1 MGDERETRW
10 RIWMVA
16 AQAGEAPAYE
26 KLLAELIP
34 YLRRFVQRRLLNTA
48 AAEDVV
54 QNVLISI
61 HRARGS
67 YRAERRF
74 SPWLHAI
81 ARNAIID
88 HTRQQARRSRR
99 EVSLEADGVAE
110 PSSDPVETPSRRLS
124 PELEGALSALPDAQ
138 RQAVEL
144 IHLEGYSVAEAA
156 ERVGATKAALKV
168 RAHRGYR
175 AMRAHIEAL
184 RSEEGSK

>member
-1 MGDERETRW
+1 MGDEREARW

-16 AQAGEAPAYE
+16 AQAGDTPAFE
-26 KLLAELIP
+26 KLLGELIP
-34 YLRRFVQRRLLNTA
+34 YLRSFVQRRLFNAA

-54 QNVLISI
+54 QNILISI
-61 HRARGS
+61 HRARAT

-74 SPWLHAI
+74 TPWLHAV

-88 HTRQQARRSRR
+88 QARQQTRRSQR
-99 EVSLEADGVAE
+99 EISLEADGVSE
-110 PSSDPVETPSRRLS
+110 PSSDPVEPSSRLS
-124 PELEGALSALPDAQ
+124 PELEGALHALPDAQ

-144 IHLEGYSVAEAA
+144 IHIHGYSIAEAA
-156 ERVGATKAALKV
+156 AEAGATKAALKV

-184 RSEEGSK
+184 RLEESSE

>member
-1 MGDERETRW
+1 MGDEREARW
-10 RIWMVA
+10 RNWMVA
-16 AQAGEAPAYE
+16 AQAGETPAYE

-34 YLRRFVQRRLLNTA
+34 YLRRFVQRRLLNAA

-88 HTRQQARRSRR
+88 QARQQVRRSHR
-99 EVSLEADGVAE
+99 EISLESDGVAE
-110 PSSDPVETPSRRLS
+110 PSTPPVEPTSERLS
-124 PELEGALSALPDAQ
+124 PELEGALHALPEAQ
-138 RQAVEL
+138 QEAVEL
-144 IHLEGYSVAEAA
+144 IHLQGYSIAEAA
-156 ERVGATKAALKV
+156 ERADATKAALKV

-184 RSEEGSK
+184 RLEEGGG

>member
-1 MGDERETRW
+1 MGDEREARW
-10 RIWMVA
+10 RSWMVA

-34 YLRRFVQRRLLNTA
+34 YLRRFVQRRLLNAA

-54 QNVLISI
+54 QNILISI

-74 SPWLHAI
+74 TPWLHAI
-81 ARNAIID
+81 ARNAVVD
-88 HTRQQARRSRR
+88 QARQQLRRSRR
-99 EVSLEADGVAE
+99 EISLEDDGVAE
-110 PSSDPVETPSRRLS
+110 PSAEPVEPANPRLS
-124 PELEGALSALPDAQ
+124 PELEDALSALPDAQ
-138 RQAVEL
+138 REAVEL
-144 IHLEGYSVAEAA
+144 IHLQGHSIAEAA
-156 ERVGATKAALKV
+156 ERAGATQAALKV

-184 RSEEGSK
+184 QSEEGGE

>member
-1 MGDERETRW
+1 MGDEREARW
-10 RIWMVA
+10 RNWMVA
-16 AQAGEAPAYE
+16 AQAGETPAYE

-34 YLRRFVQRRLLNTA
+34 YLRRFVQRRLLNAA

-54 QNVLISI
+54 QNVLIAI

-74 SPWLHAI
+74 TPWLHAI
-81 ARNAIID
+81 ARNAIVD
-88 HTRQQARRSRR
+88 QARQQLRRSRR

-110 PSSDPVETPSRRLS
+110 PSTGTVEPVNAHLS
-124 PELEGALSALPDAQ
+124 PELEGALDALPDAQ
-138 RQAVEL
+138 REAVEL
-144 IHLEGYSVAEAA
+144 IHLHGYSVAEAA
-156 ERVGATKAALKV
+156 ERAGATKAALKV

-184 RSEEGSK
+184 RDEEGGG

>member
-1 MGDERETRW
+1 MGDEREARW
-10 RIWMVA
+10 RSWMVA
-16 AQAGEAPAYE
+16 AQAGETPAYE
-26 KLLAELIP
+26 KLLSELIP
-34 YLRRFVQRRLLNTA
+34 YLRRFVQRRLLNAA

-54 QNVLISI
+54 QNILISV
-61 HRARGS
+61 HRARGT

-74 SPWLHAI
+74 TPWLHAV

-88 HTRQQARRSRR
+88 QTRRHARRSRR
-99 EVSLEADGVAE
+99 EISLEADGVAE
-110 PSSDPVETPSRRLS
+110 PSSDPVEPPSPRLS
-124 PELEGALSALPDAQ
+124 PELEDALSALPDTQ

-144 IHLEGYSVAEAA
+144 IHIHGYSVAEAA

-184 RSEEGSK
+184 GLEEDGG

>member
-1 MGDERETRW
+1 MGDEREARW
-10 RIWMVA
+10 RVWMAA
-16 AQAGEAPAYE
+16 AQAGEASAYE

-34 YLRRFVQRRLLNTA
+34 YLRRFVQRRLLNAA

-54 QNVLISI
+54 QNILISV

-67 YRAERRF
+67 YRAERMF
-74 SPWLHAI
+74 TPWLHAI

-88 HTRQQARRSRR
+88 QTRQQARRSRR
-99 EVSLEADGVAE
+99 EISLEADGVAE
-110 PSSDPVETPSRRLS
+110 PAADFAEPLSRRLS

-138 RQAVEL
+138 REAVEL
-144 IHLEGYSVAEAA
+144 IHLQGYSIAEAA
-156 ERVGATKAALKV
+156 ERVGATQAALKV

-184 RSEEGSK
+184 RFEEGGG

>member
-1 MGDERETRW
+1 MGEERETRW
-10 RIWMVA
+10 RSWMSVA
-16 AQAGEAPAYE
+16 QVGETPAYE

-34 YLRRFVQRRLLNTA
+34 YLRRFVQRRLLNAA

-61 HRARGS
+61 HRARGT

-74 SPWLHAI
+74 TPWLHAI

-88 HTRQQARRSRR
+88 QTRKHARRSRR
-99 EVSLEADGVAE
+99 EISLEADGVAE
-110 PSSDPVETPSRRLS
+110 PSCDAVEPLSPRLS
-124 PELEGALSALPDAQ
+124 PELEGALSALPDSQ

-144 IHLEGYSVAEAA
+144 IHIHGYSIAEAA
-156 ERVGATKAALKV
+156 AQVGATTAALKV

-184 RSEEGSK
+184 RLEENGG

>member
-1 MGDERETRW
+1 MGDEREARW

-16 AQAGEAPAYE
+16 AQAGETPAYE

-34 YLRRFVQRRLLNTA
+34 YLRRFVRRRLLNPA

-54 QNVLISI
+54 QNILISI
-61 HRARGS
+61 HRGRGS

-74 SPWLHAI
+74 TPWLHAI
-81 ARNAIID
+81 SRNAVID
-88 HTRQQARRSRR
+88 QTRQQSRRSRR
-99 EVSLEADGVAE
+99 EISLEADGVAE
-110 PSSDPVETPSRRLS
+110 PSTDPVEPPSRDLS
-124 PELEGALSALPDAQ
+124 PELEDALSALPDAQ
-138 RQAVEL
+138 REAVEL
-144 IHLEGYSVAEAA
+144 IHLHGYSIAEAA

-184 RSEEGSK
+184 QFEESGE

>member
-10 RIWMVA
+10 RTWMVA
-16 AQAGEAPAYE
+16 AQAGETPAYE
-26 KLLAELIP
+26 KLVAELIP
-34 YLRRFVQRRLLNTA
+34 YLRRFVQRRLLNAA

-54 QNVLISI
+54 QNILISI
-61 HRARGS
+61 HRARGT
-67 YRAERRF
+67 YRPERRF

-88 HTRQQARRSRR
+88 QTRQHARRSRR

-110 PSSDPVETPSRRLS
+110 PSSDPVEPLRPRLS
-124 PELEGALSALPDAQ
+124 PELEGALSALPDSQ

-144 IHLEGYSVAEAA
+144 IHLHGYSIAEAA
-156 ERVGATKAALKV
+156 AQVGATKAALKV

-184 RSEEGSK
+184 RLEENGG

>member
-1 MGDERETRW
+1 MSDEREIRW
-10 RIWMVA
+10 RSWMVA
-16 AQAGEAPAYE
+16 AQAGETPAYE

-34 YLRRFVQRRLLNTA
+34 YLRRFVQRRLLNA
-48 AAEDVV
+48 AAVEDVV

-74 SPWLHAI
+74 LPWLHAI
-81 ARNAIID
+81 ARNATID
-88 HTRQQARRSRR
+88 QARQQARRSRR
-99 EVSLEADGVAE
+99 EISLEADGVAE
-110 PSSDPVETPSRRLS
+110 PSGGPVEPPSRRLS
-124 PELEGALSALPDAQ
+124 PELEGALEALPDAQ

-144 IHLEGYSVAEAA
+144 IHLHGYSVAEAA
-156 ERVGATKAALKV
+156 ARVGATKAALKV

-184 RSEEGSK
+184 RLEESGG

>member
-16 AQAGEAPAYE
+16 AQAGETPAYE
-26 KLLAELIP
+26 KLLSELIP
-34 YLRRFVQRRLLNTA
+34 YLRRFVQRRLLNAA

-67 YRAERRF
+67 YRAERSF
-74 SPWLHAI
+74 TPWLHAI

-88 HTRQQARRSRR
+88 QTRQQARRSRR
-99 EVSLEADGVAE
+99 EVSLEADGVSEPSIDPAE
-110 PSSDPVETPSRRLS
+110 PSSPRLS
-124 PELEGALSALPDAQ
+124 PELEGALSALPDSQ
-138 RQAVEL
+138 REAVEL
-144 IHLEGYSVAEAA
+144 IHLHGYSIAEAA
-156 ERVGATKAALKV
+156 ERAGATKAALKV

-184 RSEEGSK
+184 RLEESGG

>member
-1 MGDERETRW
+1 MGDEREARW
-10 RIWMVA
+10 RDWMIA
-16 AQAGEAPAYE
+16 AQAGESPAYE
-26 KLLAELIP
+26 KLLSELIP
-34 YLRRFVQRRLLNTA
+34 YLRRFVRRRLLNAA

-54 QNVLISI
+54 QNILISI
-61 HRARGS
+61 HRARAS

-74 SPWLHAI
+74 TPWLHAI
-81 ARNAIID
+81 ARNAVID
-88 HTRQQARRSRR
+88 QTRQHARRSRR
-99 EVSLEADGVAE
+99 EVSLEADGVPE
-110 PSSDPVETPSRRLS
+110 PSSGPEEPSGPRLS

-144 IHLEGYSVAEAA
+144 IHVHGYSIAEAA

-184 RSEEGSK
+184 RFEESNG

>member
-1 MGDERETRW
+1 MGDEREARW

-16 AQAGEAPAYE
+16 AQAGETPAYE
-26 KLLAELIP
+26 KLLSELIP
-34 YLRRFVQRRLLNTA
+34 YLRRFVQRRLLNAA

-61 HRARGS
+61 HRARGT

-74 SPWLHAI
+74 TPWLHAI

-88 HTRQQARRSRR
+88 QTRKHARLSRR
-99 EVSLEADGVAE
+99 EISLEADGVSE
-110 PSSDPVETPSRRLS
+110 PSTDPVEPASQRLS

-144 IHLEGYSVAEAA
+144 IHLQGYSIAEAA
-156 ERVGATKAALKV
+156 AAVGATNAALKV

-184 RSEEGSK
+184 RFEEGGG

>member
-1 MGDERETRW
+1 MGDEREARW
-10 RIWMVA
+10 RNWMVA
-16 AQAGEAPAYE
+16 AQAGETPAYE

-34 YLRRFVQRRLLNTA
+34 YLRRFVQRRLLNAA

-54 QNVLISI
+54 QNILISI
-61 HRARGS
+61 HRARAS
-67 YRAERRF
+67 YRAERGF
-74 SPWLHAI
+74 TPWLHAI
-81 ARNAIID
+81 ARNAVID
-88 HTRQQARRSRR
+88 WTRQRARRSRR

-110 PSSDPVETPSRRLS
+110 PSTEPVESASQRLS

-144 IHLEGYSVAEAA
+144 IHLEGFSIAEAA
-156 ERVGATKAALKV
+156 ERAGATQAALKV

-184 RSEEGSK
+184 RVEEGGG

>member
-1 MGDERETRW
+1 MGDEYEARW
-10 RIWMVA
+10 RNWMVA
-16 AQAGEAPAYE
+16 AQAGETPAYE

-34 YLRRFVQRRLLNTA
+34 YLRRFVQRRLLNAA

-74 SPWLHAI
+74 TPWLHAI

-88 HTRQQARRSRR
+88 QARQQTRRSGR
-99 EVSLEADGVAE
+99 EISLEADGVAE
-110 PSSDPVETPSRRLS
+110 PSVPPVEPSAQDLS

-138 RQAVEL
+138 REAVEL
-144 IHLEGYSVAEAA
+144 IHLHGYSVAEAA
-156 ERVGATKAALKV
+156 ERAGATKSALKV

-184 RSEEGSK
+184 RLEEGGR